1 MKNGIENFLM
11 NQIKISASEV
21 CSEITEQ
28 LARDGQ
34 GILGQPTWQKS
45 THSMASPENIH
56 PEKENEPRGTKEVQK
71 LPSIHRALNAGFI
84 ITESNQKEDKI
95 YIIEVVKKRY
105 ET

>member
-34 GILGQPTWQKS
+34 GILGQS
-45 THSMASPENIH
+45 T
-56 PEKENEPRGTKEVQK
+56 
-71 LPSIHRALNAGFI
+71 
-84 ITESNQKEDKI
+84 
-95 YIIEVVKKRY
+95 
-105 ET
+105 